1 MSLKVCPQC
10 GNEYEL
16 DVRFCP
22 LDGSTLRAQ
31 GAGNDLVGT
40 VVAERYEVLKKLGE
54 GGMGQ
59 VYLAQ
64 HIRIK
69 RKSALK
75 IMHPSMVHDPDA
87 ISRFYREAE
96 NASKISHQNV
106 AAIYD
111 FGETSDGLIYL
122 AMEFVEGQPLTNLI
136 ETAGPLPARRAA
148 EITRQAAEALGVAH
162 DMGIV
167 HRDLKPDNIMIARNR
182 DGSDC
187 VKVVDFGIAK
197 VADNEAQKVTKTGL
211 VVGTPEYMSPEQLA
225 GDKLDGR
232 SDIYSL
238 ALVAFNMFTGK
249 LPFPSETV
257 QESMIMRL
265 TDRPRRLGEM
275 KPDVAWPPELE
286 AVMERALARDSHH
299 RYQRATDFGRALV
312 QAVSAMPDRMT
323 AAEGGTLVMSTPAVP
338 ATLVGRQS
346 PASGAG
352 ATAVVDAS
360 SRGATVDVP
369 AASGASVAA
378 TGEARRRSVAP
389 LVGGGV
395 LALAL
400 LVGGWVAMS
409 KRGDASVTPGTAP
422 AASERDSAAVA
433 SATDTGAVPSLRDAV
448 PPAGGTAGVTPR
460 GTQPSDAVR
469 PAAGAARRRYDASAE
484 LAQLDKLTELS
495 DANKATAS
503 ATMKQIDALLARPIS
518 GADSVEALLYRAQG
532 YMLLEDQDGACST
545 LALIRNDQRNR
556 TRSDLARKTYTAL
569 GCP

>member
-1 MSLKVCPQC
+1 VSLKVCPQC

-238 ALVAFNMFTGK
+238 ALVAFNVFTGK

-275 KPDVAWPPELE
+275 KPDVVWPPELE

-312 QAVSAMPDRMT
+312 QAVSAMPDQMT
-323 AAEGGTLVMSTPAVP
+323 AAEGGTLVMSTPVVP

-360 SRGATVDVP
+360 ARGATVDAP
-369 AASGASVAA
+369 AASLTAA
-378 TGEARRRSVAP
+378 GEPRRRSVAP

-409 KRGDASVTPGTAP
+409 KRGDATVTPGTAP

-433 SATDTGAVPSLRDAV
+433 SATDTISSPDAGT
-448 PPAGGTAGVTPR
+448 PGGTPSVTSGGVDT
-460 GTQPSDAVR
+460 SNAVR
-469 PAAGAARRRYDASAE
+469 PQPAAFDATPTMRRLERTVNSDEPSAVDLRRAVREIAALLPRLTKRDDVLRARLLRTTANGHLGNDDEASRRAACAEIAVLRDDAVGSAVADDVAR
-484 LAQLDKLTELS
+484 LAQGFES
-495 DANKATAS
+495 
-503 ATMKQIDALLARPIS
+503 S
-518 GADSVEALLYRAQG
+518 GY
-532 YMLLEDQDGACST
+532 C
-545 LALIRNDQRNR
+545 
-556 TRSDLARKTYTAL
+556 K
-569 GCP
+569 